1 MVSEQVRK
9 MEKIAKPLCEATLN
23 IIRNG
28 NCSMKY
34 IDECVK
40 MALDFMKRTEELL
53 TKYGNSAE
61 DCIIIR
67 DIVQR
72 FKMLLEAI
80 KNG

>member
-9 MEKIAKPLCEATLN
+9 LEEISKPLCEATLN

-28 NCSMKY
+28 HCSLSY

-53 TKYGNSAE
+53 VKYADSVE